1 MGKIETEKQ
10 MVEAMI
16 RLYCKGKRHGETE
29 NYEKDM
35 NCPSNPSNPSNLSNL
50 NNLSSQSTPTTPISP
65 IPANRSSAHP
75 LTAPRSPLTVPPLCP
90 QCQELLTYAHKRLE
104 RCKFGND
111 KPSCT
116 RCPVHCYK
124 PAMRQ
129 QIRQVMRYSGPRMLL
144 HNPVLAIRH
153 LWDFLMSKIKC

>member
-1 MGKIETEKQ
+1 MSKIETEKQ
-10 MVEAMI
+10 MVAAMI
-16 RLYCKGKRHGETE
+16 RLYCHAKGHSRNGT
-29 NYEKDM
+29 D
-35 NCPSNPSNPSNLSNL
+35 
-50 NNLSSQSTPTTPISP
+50 
-65 IPANRSSAHP
+65 
-75 LTAPRSPLTVPPLCP
+75 LC
-90 QCQELLTYAHKRLE
+90 QGCAELLSYAHKRLE
-104 RCKFGND
+104 RCKFGNA

-124 PAMRQ
+124 PAMRE

>member
-1 MGKIETEKQ
+1 MGKIEQEKQ

-16 RLYCKGKRHGETE
+16 RLYCKGMKHTSCS
-29 NYEKDM
+29 
-35 NCPSNPSNPSNLSNL
+35 NCPHKIDATSEAERGSDSSLS
-50 NNLSSQSTPTTPISP
+50 THISP
-65 IPANRSSAHP
+65 PVLGGVPKGEGGISHP
-75 LTAPRSPLTVPPLCP
+75 VLCP
-90 QCQELLTYAHKRLE
+90 QCQSLLAYAHQRLD
-104 RCKFGND
+104 RCKFGNA

-144 HNPVLAIRH
+144 HHPILAIKH
-153 LWDFLMSKIKC
+153 LWDFLLVRIGNLKG